1 MWTNAAIPYDI
12 IFNFKRKQ
20 NFLSFSFYLVFEKRN
35 EFYNKE
41 DCFAIYNKNI
51 TLTLYLHDYPFDRDG
66 ARRNAPKGK
75 VRNENNIFFLFSPC
89 LFLATASARADENT
103 KKETFSPCFPVF
115 QYSRSDKFH
124 REFWIPSPEYLL
136 KTELIFNDL
145 SPGGLL

>member
-1 MWTNAAIPYDI
+1 MWTNVAIPYDI

-20 NFLSFSFYLVFEKRN
+20 NFLSFLFYLVFEKRN

-75 VRNENNIFFLFSPC
+75 VRNENNIFFFVFALLVFSNRLRASGWKYKKGNVLPLFS
-89 LFLATASARADENT
+89 R
-103 KKETFSPCFPVF
+103 FS
-115 QYSRSDKFH
+115 
-124 REFWIPSPEYLL
+124 
-136 KTELIFNDL
+136 IFAL
-145 SPGGLL
+145 G